1 LRSRSPRR
9 PAATKDGGLNGRDG
23 TAVADFFASNFV
35 HMREAWSQFAVV
47 KVDGLVASVIAYSRA
62 ARAPAKRTLAFAFA

>member
-1 LRSRSPRR
+1 
-9 PAATKDGGLNGRDG
+9 
-23 TAVADFFASNFV
+23 
-35 HMREAWSQFAVV
+35 MREAWSQFAVV